1 MIPFFFGTFEI
12 QTKTGFPEFLKDLK
26 LFNVRPKDLHLNA
39 KLARE
44 WFWSQ
49 WLDGCKIPI

>member
-49 WLDGCKIPI
+49 